1 MLRSFL
7 DATAGAITICAA
19 APASAQSFEDVEFKI
34 TPYIWI
40 AWPEGDI
47 ETAGGGGGGSNLPPI
62 HANFDDVSLS
72 GMFTGS
78 ADVRFGRFGGFGD
91 LSYYEIE
98 ADKNIDITGD
108 LFVNGQFEVSGLKG
122 ILAGYYR
129 VFEDDRASLDVL
141 AGAHY
146 LEASVSLDLTTPNRT
161 LTGDVDDDWWDFVLG
176 LRGEYALSEH
186 FGIEGFG
193 FYGGFGGDSEE
204 LYDLFGAVNWR
215 FNNTFTASLGW
226 RWFSNTFSGD
236 RVDFETSFS
245 GPLAGLEFTF

>member
-1 MLRSFL
+1 MFRSIL
-7 DATAGAITICAA
+7 AATVAAIAIGAA
-19 APASAQSFEDVEFKI
+19 APASAQTFDGVEFKI

-47 ETAGGGGGGSNLPPI
+47 ETAGGGGGPNLPPI
-62 HANFDDVSLS
+62 QANFDDVSLS

-78 ADVRFGRFGGFGD
+78 ADVRFGRFGAFGD
-91 LSYYEIE
+91 LSYDEIE
-98 ADKNIDITGD
+98 ADKNINITGD
-108 LFVNGQFEVSGLKG
+108 LFVDGTFEVSGLKG

-129 VFEDDRASLDVL
+129 VFENDNTSLDVL

-146 LEASVSLDLTTPNRT
+146 LEASVGLDLTTPNRT
-161 LTGDVDDDWWDFVLG
+161 LSGDVDDDWWDFVVG
-176 LRGEYALSEH
+176 LRGEYGFSEN

-193 FYGGFGGDSEE
+193 FYGGFTDSEE

-215 FNNTFTASLGW
+215 FNDMFTASLGW

-236 RVDFETSFS
+236 RLDFETSFS
-245 GPLAGLEFTF
+245 GPLVGLEFTF